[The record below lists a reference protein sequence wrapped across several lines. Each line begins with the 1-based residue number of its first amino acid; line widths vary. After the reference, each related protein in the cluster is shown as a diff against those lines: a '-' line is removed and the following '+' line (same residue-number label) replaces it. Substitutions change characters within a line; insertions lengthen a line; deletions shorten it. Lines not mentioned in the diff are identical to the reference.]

1 MLFFGRK
8 KKESVPLDLSWL
20 RTDMHSHVLPGID
33 DGSPD
38 VETSVQLIKGLQSMG
53 YQKLIA
59 TPHIFW
65 EIHPNTP
72 ERISESLASLR
83 KGLEEH
89 GMAIELHAAAEYYI
103 DEHFEGQLRNKAPLL
118 TISENKV
125 LVEFSMVTAP
135 LELSRVIFDL
145 QIAGY
150 QPVIAHPERYTYLLF
165 RKDLFDE
172 LKEAGCMFQL
182 NLLSLTG
189 YYGKQVLELAEYLC
203 KKEYYDLAGTDLHHE
218 RHLEA
223 LQKLSGNSLLA
234 RLREGGVLRN
244 HGL

>member
-8 KKESVPLDLSWL
+8 KNESVPLDLSWL
-20 RTDMHSHVLPGID
+20 RTDMHSHILPGID

-38 VETSVQLIKGLQSMG
+38 VATSIELIKGLQSVG
-53 YQKLIA
+53 YKKLIA

-72 ERISESLASLR
+72 EKIAESLASLR
-83 KGLEEH
+83 KGLADEGMDIEVH
-89 GMAIELHAAAEYYI
+89 GAAEYYI
-103 DEHFEGQLRNKAPLL
+103 DEHFEILLRSKAPLL

-125 LVEFSMVTAP
+125 LVEFTMVTEP
-135 LELSRVIFDL
+135 MELSRVIFDL

-165 RKDLFDE
+165 RKELFDE
-172 LKEAGCMFQL
+172 LKEVGCMFQL

-189 YYGKQVLELAEYLC
+189 YYGKQVMDLAEYLC
-203 KKEYYDLAGTDLHHE
+203 KKDYYDLAGTDLHHE
-218 RHLEA
+218 RHLDA

-234 RLREGGVLRN
+234 RLQKAGILRN
-244 HGL
+244 QAL